1 MAGFAR
7 NDNKNF
13 MNNQEKIAVDPQI
26 KKEINEEGF
35 EENAAV
41 LVGKKEEMPQM
52 LERLEKEGMA
62 ENLATY
68 IKMHK
73 ELALPNRE
81 INESLLKE
89 MEQNRGLCWLER
101 DDFLY
106 YIDSDLNIARVKIDA
121 LKISSIK
128 SVAIEGESINWNKY
142 RSQLNK
148 EYDELKK
155 LGFKFVSFMDRFPIS
170 IQLCIRDY
178 NKKIDKELEERT
190 DQEFD
195 F

>member
-170 IQLCIRDY
+170 IQLCILDY
-178 NKKIDKELEERT
+178 NKKIDKELE
-190 DQEFD
+190 
-195 F
+195 